1 MSCSQ
6 APISSWR
13 LNFNIQWSTI
23 FIWIY
28 VKLLFLRSPWLHFK
42 PNYGTQIGFPS
53 PSTFTVNQLN
63 FTLLH
68 FARHCF
74 ARREG
79 RSGWQRDCCDDD
91 WTGNGHSGGDGQE
104 AYRNAMR
111 TGDKL
116 EKAKAKAKARE
127 IGEGYKLYSSGS
139 QSGKNGVV
147 IRCTRMAF

>member
-1 MSCSQ
+1 MVLKLAFLPLPLS
-6 APISSWR
+6 P
-13 LNFNIQWSTI
+13 TI
-23 FIWIY
+23 NLTSLYFTSLGIA
-28 VKLLFLRSPWLHFK
+28 LHEEK
-42 PNYGTQIGFPS
+42 
-53 PSTFTVNQLN
+53 
-63 FTLLH
+63 
-68 FARHCF
+68 
-74 ARREG
+74 EG
-79 RSGWQRDCCDDD
+79 QGGKRDCCDDD